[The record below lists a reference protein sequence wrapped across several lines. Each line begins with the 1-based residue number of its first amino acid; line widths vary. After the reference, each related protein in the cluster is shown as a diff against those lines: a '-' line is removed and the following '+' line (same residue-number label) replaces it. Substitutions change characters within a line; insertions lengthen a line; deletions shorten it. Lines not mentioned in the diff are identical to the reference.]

1 MVRRPW
7 LPDSELGSG
16 EGSQEEDPR
25 CPGTVG
31 GGACTSRYAPFEQR
45 SSSALGQAQRA
56 DDRRTARRAVAG
68 RRCNAQHP
76 DATAGRCGGAEEEGG
91 RARRRSADVGSS
103 TVVPATAALAHT
115 DFSPVL
121 RATAVLAARSPS
133 I

>member
-1 MVRRPW
+1 MVAADRQLGVRRPW
-7 LPDSELGSG
+7 LPASELGSG

-45 SSSALGQAQRA
+45 RSSALGQAQRA

-68 RRCNAQHP
+68 RRCDVQHP

-91 RARRRSADVGSS
+91 RARRWPTEVGPELWCQRRRRSHILSY
-103 TVVPATAALAHT
+103 
-115 DFSPVL
+115 
-121 RATAVLAARSPS
+121 
-133 I
+133 